1 MKFFVLANEFIH
13 FFRSSYINPKNCG
26 IKKDKRASYT
36 NCNSATYKIFIW
48 RKKAFIKFS
57 LFKLRKKWKHDYYI
71 LLASSA
77 VDYQPLPMGIL
88 KLKNPTK
95 KMIIKEESILDPYLI
110 NASYANHYLPGADR
124 NGGGREEASMLVI
137 MRKWASLGF
146 EAAFR

>member
-1 MKFFVLANEFIH
+1 
-13 FFRSSYINPKNCG
+13 
-26 IKKDKRASYT
+26 
-36 NCNSATYKIFIW
+36 
-48 RKKAFIKFS
+48 
-57 LFKLRKKWKHDYYI
+57 
-71 LLASSA
+71 
-77 VDYQPLPMGIL
+77 MGIL